1 MVANPPGEVHDWDVP
16 VLLANL
22 NQLKNPSWDLTLQR
36 LLPHIDGISSVRA
49 LAKKADVDLDFAREA
64 LKNLSY
70 YSAIMLID
78 LFQFSFVSHPQ
89 LVAILQE

>member
-1 MVANPPGEVHDWDVP
+1 MIAANPAADVHDWDVP

-22 NQLKNPSWDLTLQR
+22 VQLKNPAWDLTLQR
-36 LLPHIDGISSVRA
+36 LLPHIDGLSSVKA
-49 LAKKADVDLDFAREA
+49 LARKADVDLDFAREG

-78 LFQFSFVSHPQ
+78 LFQFS
-89 LVAILQE
+89 